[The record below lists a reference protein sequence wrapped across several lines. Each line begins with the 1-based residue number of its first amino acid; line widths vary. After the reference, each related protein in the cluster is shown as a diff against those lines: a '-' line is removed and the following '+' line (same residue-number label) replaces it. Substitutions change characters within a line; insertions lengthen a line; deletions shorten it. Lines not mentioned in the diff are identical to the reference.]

1 MERGG
6 QSNWG
11 GAVREGELPG
21 VLPPG
26 DSEGSRSEDKQMV
39 EAGVGGAVGSRR
51 PQRDSA
57 EQGDSR
63 DLKKRL
69 VSHFKMFVKKKQG
82 WPSPRLLGN
91 LSHENTVLT

>member
-1 MERGG
+1 MGRVSGGRGEE
-6 QSNWG
+6 
-11 GAVREGELPG
+11 ALREGELPG

-26 DSEGSRSEDKQMV
+26 DSEGSRSRIRRWLR
-39 EAGVGGAVGSRR
+39 GSAVGSRR

-63 DLKKRL
+63 DLEKRL
-69 VSHFKMFVKKKQG
+69 VSHFRMFLKKQQC

>member
-1 MERGG
+1 M
-6 QSNWG
+6 G
-11 GAVREGELPG
+11 GALREGELPG

-39 EAGVGGAVGSRR
+39 EGEWVGSRR

-63 DLKKRL
+63 DLEKRL
-69 VSHFKMFVKKKQG
+69 VSHFRMFLKKKQG

-91 LSHENTVLT
+91 LSHEKTVLT